1 MYDDMMVMIRGM
13 EDVKRGLLCMLF
25 GGTPQEGEGPHV
37 RSDINVVLCGDP
49 GTSKSQLL
57 SCIHQIAPRGIYT
70 SGKGSSAVGLTAYV
84 TKVREEREYDE

>member
-37 RSDINVVLCGDP
+37 RSDINVLLCGDP
-49 GTSKSQLL
+49 GT
-57 SCIHQIAPRGIYT
+57 
-70 SGKGSSAVGLTAYV
+70 
-84 TKVREEREYDE
+84 